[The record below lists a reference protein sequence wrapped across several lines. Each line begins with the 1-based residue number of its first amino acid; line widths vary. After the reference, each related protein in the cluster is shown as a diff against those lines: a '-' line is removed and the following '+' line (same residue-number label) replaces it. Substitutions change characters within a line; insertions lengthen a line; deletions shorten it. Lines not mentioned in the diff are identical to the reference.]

1 MEKVSG
7 EKKFTTL
14 LAALLAAWLLTGAG
28 LLLLSVLMFRFGLDI
43 INGMLDNIRFG
54 LEEEKLSIGITILY
68 VAATFLGGSMAG
80 GRSREKKYLWG
91 LLSGLLYF
99 CILFGISIIRK
110 RTGAIPVRDLILTA
124 CLCLGGGTLG
134 GMLVAVHR

>member
-28 LLLLSVLMFRFGLDI
+28 LLLLSVLMF
-43 INGMLDNIRFG
+43 RFG

-91 LLSGLLYF
+91 LVSGLLYF